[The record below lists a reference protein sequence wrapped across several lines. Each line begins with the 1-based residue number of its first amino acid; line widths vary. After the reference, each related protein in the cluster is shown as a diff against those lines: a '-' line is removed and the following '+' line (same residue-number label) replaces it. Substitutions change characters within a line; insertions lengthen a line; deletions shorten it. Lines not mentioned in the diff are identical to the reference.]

1 MNEALPCRAS
11 WCVVKLH
18 IAQAT
23 VRVDS
28 LRVPPVRAT
37 CELRVQGLRRTR
49 RHVSVR
55 RSPHAD
61 TLRAGYPLRPQ
72 SGKTLAE
79 NSDTRAA
86 LLRSRRA
93 HNIDSEYQPFFKLQR
108 HRFYGC
114 SLSALAKVEASQF

>member
-86 LLRSRRA
+86 LQRGAISLTPRFSEVYEARREIITA
-93 HNIDSEYQPFFKLQR
+93 SAVYLLSLFLPF
-108 HRFYGC
+108 
-114 SLSALAKVEASQF
+114 